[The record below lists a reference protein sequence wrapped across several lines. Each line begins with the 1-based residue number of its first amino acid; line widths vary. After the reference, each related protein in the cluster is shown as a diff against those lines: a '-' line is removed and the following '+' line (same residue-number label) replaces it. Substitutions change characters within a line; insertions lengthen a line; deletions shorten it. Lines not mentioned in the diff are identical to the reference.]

1 LVSVDA
7 FLDLPVGKKEKN
19 MAFTAYSGLFSYNFD
34 RNYLRNVGIINVG
47 IADAN
52 YKGSDKFMAGAGNA
66 QPMIGTGTIFYTQ
79 AGLLLPKTKEKPKLR
94 VQPFAAYTMK
104 NFEALP
110 TTVSNFDMGANW
122 LIDGHH
128 AKITTQYALRPGIEL
143 TSGNKVSKGEFIMQL
158 QVYL

>member
-1 LVSVDA
+1 
-7 FLDLPVGKKEKN
+7 
-19 MAFTAYSGLFSYNFD
+19 M
-34 RNYLRNVGIINVG
+34 NVGV
-47 IADAN
+47 ADAN
-52 YKGSDKFMAGAGNA
+52 YKGTDRFMAGAGNA

-79 AGLLLPKTKEKPKLR
+79 AGLLLPKNKEKPKLR

-110 TTVSNFDMGANW
+110 TAVSNFDIGANW

-128 AKITTQYALRPGIEL
+128 AKITTQYAIRPGIEV
-143 TSGNKVSKGEFIMQL
+143 TSGNKKSLGEFLMQL